1 MALDFL
7 QLGTLRLAAP
17 YKDVVFIL
25 RTDIFEPGKI
35 RQFIFGWRNLGHRIH
50 RAGKLVGPNL
60 VQLACRSQIHTH
72 GIGLQ
77 IIETHQRTV
86 LVVGHVIHGLHIT
99 DGFRHLHLALVEIRL
114 HLAGGNLV
122 EVLLVGHLFDGK
134 RLTQHMGKADGGIS
148 HIHPDF
154 LTQQLA
160 VGIPGD
166 RILIHRHARVL
177 GIEYQG
183 IAHCL
188 DVVAEGTHMRIGMHL
203 AVNGIGIDVESVD
216 AHRIRM
222 HPQGIFLRIVDNY
235 RILGCESLTG
245 FLVISEIVASE
256 RILVLLIHIHHIA
269 IARALTIL
277 HIVKTVTSNG
287 LVLIHQRR
295 SAKELCLVGPG
306 IVITVVGVHHAGTR
320 DNPRWSH
327 QMGSRCRYVIIQGIS
342 GNHILAAAQLY
353 VEYKLCLS
361 GLGVI
366 LSPVGNQLVLA
377 VNQRTTVKE
386 VSHIIQTV
394 EIQTVGKQLLSA
406 MAQHHIFAGMHHLHH
421 SVVIG
426 SFAGKREGVSLAVM
440 HMTECL
446 HRVGTLIEIGTVAGE
461 VTALMH
467 EGNLALHNLGIRIVA
482 IHVVAQLIGMEQ
494 IDSVSLRA
502 LLVLPL
508 RCLHS

>member
-1 MALDFL
+1 
-7 QLGTLRLAAP
+7 
-17 YKDVVFIL
+17 
-25 RTDIFEPGKI
+25 
-35 RQFIFGWRNLGHRIH
+35 
-50 RAGKLVGPNL
+50 
-60 VQLACRSQIHTH
+60 
-72 GIGLQ
+72 
-77 IIETHQRTV
+77 
-86 LVVGHVIHGLHIT
+86 
-99 DGFRHLHLALVEIRL
+99 
-114 HLAGGNLV
+114 
-122 EVLLVGHLFDGK
+122 
-134 RLTQHMGKADGGIS
+134 MGKADGGIS

-203 AVNGIGIDVESVD
+203 AVNGIGIDVEGVD

-222 HPQGIFLRIVDNY
+222 HPQGIFLRIVDNN

-245 FLVISEIVASE
+245 FLVISEIVACE

-269 IARALTIL
+269 IARALAIL
-277 HIVKTVTSNG
+277 YIVETVASDR

-295 SAKELCLVGPG
+295 SAKEFRLVGLG
-306 IVITVVGVHHAGTR
+306 IVVTIVGVHHTGTR

-327 QMGSRCRYVIIQGIS
+327 QMGSGCRYVIIQGIG

-353 VEYKLCLS
+353 VENKLCLS

-366 LSPVGNQLVLA
+366 LSPVGNQLVPA
-377 VNQRTTVKE
+377 VNQRTAIKE
-386 VSHIIQTV
+386 VRHVIETV
-394 EIQTVGKQLLSA
+394 EIQTVGKQRLST
-406 MAQHHIFAGMHHLHH
+406 MAQHHILAGMHHLHH
-421 SVVIG
+421 SVVI
-426 SFAGKREGVSLAVM
+426 SPFAGKREGVSLAVM

-467 EGNLALHNLGIRIVA
+467 EGNLALHNLGIGIVA
-482 IHVVAQLIGMEQ
+482 IHVVAQLIGMEK

>member
-1 MALDFL
+1 M
-7 QLGTLRLAAP
+7 
-17 YKDVVFIL
+17 
-25 RTDIFEPGKI
+25 
-35 RQFIFGWRNLGHRIH
+35 
-50 RAGKLVGPNL
+50 
-60 VQLACRSQIHTH
+60 
-72 GIGLQ
+72 
-77 IIETHQRTV
+77 
-86 LVVGHVIHGLHIT
+86 
-99 DGFRHLHLALVEIRL
+99 
-114 HLAGGNLV
+114 
-122 EVLLVGHLFDGK
+122 LLVRHLFDGK
-134 RLTQHMGKADGGIS
+134 CLTQHMGKADGGIS
-148 HIHPDF
+148 HVYLDF

-160 VGIPGD
+160 IEIPGN
-166 RILIHRHARVL
+166 RILIHRHAGVL

-183 IAHCL
+183 ITYCL
-188 DVVAEGTHMRIGMHL
+188 DVIAEGTHMRIGMHL

-222 HPQGIFLRIVDNY
+222 HPQGIFLRIVDNN
-235 RILGCESLTG
+235 RIPGCESLTG
-245 FLVISEIVASE
+245 FLVISEIVACQ
-256 RILVLLIHIHHIA
+256 RILILLIHIHHIA
-269 IARALTIL
+269 ITRALAIFY
-277 HIVKTVTSNG
+277 IVETVAGDG

-295 SAKELCLVGPG
+295 SAKELRLIGPG
-306 IVITVVGVHHAGTR
+306 IIVTIVGIHHAGTR

-327 QMGSRCRYVIIQGIS
+327 QMGSGCRYVIIQGIG

-353 VEYKLCLS
+353 VEDKLCLS

-366 LSPVGNQLVLA
+366 LSPVGNQLILA
-377 VNQRTTVKE
+377 VNQRTAVEE
-386 VSHIIQTV
+386 VSHVIQTV

-406 MAQHHIFAGMHHLHH
+406 MAQHHVLAGMHHLHH

-426 SFAGKREGVSLAVM
+426 SFAGKREGVSLAIM

-461 VTALMH
+461 MTALMH

-482 IHVVAQLIGMEQ
+482 IHVVAQLIGMEK

>member
-17 YKDVVFIL
+17 YEDVVFIL

-134 RLTQHMGKADGGIS
+134 RLTQHMGKTDGGIS
-148 HIHPDF
+148 HIHSDF

-166 RILIHRHARVL
+166 RILIHRHTRVL

-222 HPQGIFLRIVDNY
+222 HPQGIFLRIVDNN

-256 RILVLLIHIHHIA
+256 
-269 IARALTIL
+269 
-277 HIVKTVTSNG
+277 
-287 LVLIHQRR
+287 
-295 SAKELCLVGPG
+295 
-306 IVITVVGVHHAGTR
+306 
-320 DNPRWSH
+320 
-327 QMGSRCRYVIIQGIS
+327 
-342 GNHILAAAQLY
+342 
-353 VEYKLCLS
+353 
-361 GLGVI
+361 
-366 LSPVGNQLVLA
+366 
-377 VNQRTTVKE
+377 
-386 VSHIIQTV
+386 
-394 EIQTVGKQLLSA
+394 
-406 MAQHHIFAGMHHLHH
+406 
-421 SVVIG
+421 
-426 SFAGKREGVSLAVM
+426 
-440 HMTECL
+440 
-446 HRVGTLIEIGTVAGE
+446 
-461 VTALMH
+461 
-467 EGNLALHNLGIRIVA
+467 
-482 IHVVAQLIGMEQ
+482 
-494 IDSVSLRA
+494 
-502 LLVLPL
+502 
-508 RCLHS
+508 